1 MSIKISH
8 ITSEA
13 VTRARLI
20 NILKVQP
27 NIVLQGDDIPPV
39 LADHRHVAVGTR
51 GLQRLLHLCRN
62 GYHDDQGEAS
72 SERVVGQFGT
82 GQFGIGQFGTR
93 TIWHQG

>member
-62 GYHDDQGEAS
+62 VYQGDQGEVLRAS
-72 SERVVGQFGT
+72 GERAVRTCSNVSDDAVVMLKKKM
-82 GQFGIGQFGTR
+82 
-93 TIWHQG
+93 